1 MEIITKRKD
10 QSRADEAHFICI
22 DPYISSFL
30 GGRNINYKIYVS
42 CICISGISNPIELK
56 KSKVLMEMKKGC
68 RSIVRLIGI
77 K

>member
-42 CICISGISNPIELK
+42 CICISGISNPVELK
-56 KSKVLMEMKKGC
+56 KKQSFDGNEKG
-68 RSIVRLIGI
+68 LP
-77 K
+77 